1 MQYITR
7 YTITD
12 NLDPEYSVLHENT
25 VEGDWD
31 DLTAIQSYVDS
42 LRSAI
47 NNHATTSETAGEF
60 NVVSSVSVHN
70 GSIEVEAVKFRIRI
84 RVGQWYMMYCLGRT
98 NFAEF
103 IAVQLTDA

>member
-25 VEGDWD
+25 VECDLD
-31 DLTAIQSYVDS
+31 DLTTIQSYVDS
-42 LRSAI
+42 LRSNI
-47 NNHATTSETAGEF
+47 NDHATTSETAGEF

-70 GSIEVEAVKFRIRI
+70 GSVEVEAIKLRIRI
-84 RVGQWYMMYCLGRT
+84 RNGQWYMMYCLGRT
-98 NFAEF
+98 SYAEF